1 MRYSRGATGIR
12 ACRPSQ
18 RTHQGCLTE
27 HHNLRERLG
36 QREVLHL
43 VPDVLALAMNMYL
56 ERALHFFGVSIM
68 HDIGYE
74 VVGRRTLGAL
84 HRQSLGGKVD
94 DRGVLLHEELVL

>member
-1 MRYSRGATGIR
+1 
-12 ACRPSQ
+12 
-18 RTHQGCLTE
+18 
-27 HHNLRERLG
+27 
-36 QREVLHL
+36 
-43 VPDVLALAMNMYL
+43 MNMYL

-74 VVGRRTLGAL
+74 VVGRRTLEAL